1 MTDDRGQMSRL
12 KSLSFGAAATA
23 FVVVPRPLKN
33 SDSRGRAR
41 GRKESDRMH
50 SPYALNLIPYT
61 FYRYVLPCA
70 FSYFPH
76 SRRGVGP
83 YGPEAE
89 FLTPDTFPLV
99 I

>member
-1 MTDDRGQMSRL
+1 MSRL

-33 SDSRGRAR
+33 SDSRGR

-89 FLTPDTFPLV
+89 FL
-99 I
+99 